1 MKHGL
6 TPIDDV
12 KKRIQQGER
21 LLLAADE
28 HVLRQLPRGDWIG
41 GTIPYF
47 MAEKGG
53 ELSQTQVYVT
63 EVPSLISGFGV
74 QYYVGEE
81 VAQVYTDI
89 PENGIGMVIMP
100 YASQTEL
107 SFALHV
113 HEYPH
118 FAARPLIGWV
128 TGVHLDDLDRNTP
141 KIFDGRIGQSYED
154 GALMAHFALPTD
166 KIADINIVNIFEQGD
181 GDVFTFAQDAFQV
194 QYAYINGEMQNF
206 GDYIQSHKLDV
217 RLPLVADYNGAM
229 INIGFHQ
236 VDPQNGVSFY
246 APVFNGIEYKQA
258 KPIDDYVQQF
268 LEQLPQ
274 QQSDAAIFFSCNCIL
289 NYLYAEL
296 EGKRTGE
303 MTGPMT
309 FGEIAYQLVNQT
321 LVYLSIED
329 V

>member
-89 PENGIGMVIMP
+89 PENGG
-100 YASQTEL
+100 Q
-107 SFALHV
+107 
-113 HEYPH
+113 
-118 FAARPLIGWV
+118 
-128 TGVHLDDLDRNTP
+128 GVC
-141 KIFDGRIGQSYED
+141 
-154 GALMAHFALPTD
+154 
-166 KIADINIVNIFEQGD
+166 
-181 GDVFTFAQDAFQV
+181 
-194 QYAYINGEMQNF
+194 
-206 GDYIQSHKLDV
+206 
-217 RLPLVADYNGAM
+217 RLA
-229 INIGFHQ
+229 
-236 VDPQNGVSFY
+236 
-246 APVFNGIEYKQA
+246 
-258 KPIDDYVQQF
+258 
-268 LEQLPQ
+268 
-274 QQSDAAIFFSCNCIL
+274 
-289 NYLYAEL
+289 
-296 EGKRTGE
+296 
-303 MTGPMT
+303 
-309 FGEIAYQLVNQT
+309 
-321 LVYLSIED
+321 
-329 V
+329 